1 MSQAKLNAN
10 KSCAIAKGLG
20 PPVLFQGIKYS
31 TAPIRHL
38 GIHVDSTGI
47 CTEFMEDMIAT
58 KISSK
63 LAQWSMVKPTIHG
76 KCLLINTFLTS
87 KIWYFTHAFP
97 ASDKFLDRISIIL
110 KSWIWPNTK
119 APILLSK
126 LFGPKSTGGLGLLD
140 FKYHSCCLFSKWIFE
155 ILNFTSY
162 DLSWQCAARIN
173 FCKAIKV
180 NNTSYPTS
188 LQKYLYE
195 HPNAR
200 GPQTLSVFGGM
211 FLRLS
216 EIGLEDHCK

>member
-1 MSQAKLNAN
+1 
-10 KSCAIAKGLG
+10 
-20 PPVLFQGIKYS
+20 
-31 TAPIRHL
+31 
-38 GIHVDSTGI
+38 
-47 CTEFMEDMIAT
+47 MIAT

-76 KCLLINTFLTS
+76 KWLSINTFLTS

-140 FKYHSCCLFSKWIFE
+140 FKYCSCCLFSKWIIE
-155 ILNFTSY
+155 ILNFTSD

-188 LQKYLYE
+188 LKKYLYR

-200 GPQTLSVFGGM
+200 GPQTLSEFWQNV
-211 FLRLS
+211 
-216 EIGLEDHCK
+216 LESYLKIEWKIIVNRIDSS